1 MKFTHVAI
9 LALIA
14 IIIGLAWLNIE
25 ARKNIREQRIEIV
38 PAQTVTNEVLEEK
51 NIETPPVEEV
61 LPVETKPSG
70 NDVGMEY
77 PEIDILPGDT
87 DATPVAC
94 TMDAKICPDGSAV
107 GRVGPNCE
115 FAPCP

>member
-1 MKFTHVAI
+1 MKFTHIAI

-14 IIIGLAWLNIE
+14 IIIGLAWLNIQ
-25 ARKNIREQRIEIV
+25 ARKNIREQTIEIV
-38 PAQTVTNEVLEEK
+38 PSQTVTNKVPEEK
-51 NIETPPVEEV
+51 VIETPPVEEV
-61 LPVETKPSG
+61 LPVETKPAG

-77 PEIDILPGDT
+77 PETDITTGDT
-87 DATPVAC
+87 DITPVAC